1 MKYTKILAVL
11 FVVLLFIL
19 FFMNRPVRE
28 RACPLASSQTAPN
41 IAECAALGGTVV
53 DGVCTCPPS

>member
-11 FVVLLFIL
+11 FVILVFIL

-28 RACPLASSQTAPN
+28 RACPLASSQTEPSVV
-41 IAECAALGGTVV
+41 ECAALGGVV
-53 DGVCTCPPS
+53 KDGKCTCPY